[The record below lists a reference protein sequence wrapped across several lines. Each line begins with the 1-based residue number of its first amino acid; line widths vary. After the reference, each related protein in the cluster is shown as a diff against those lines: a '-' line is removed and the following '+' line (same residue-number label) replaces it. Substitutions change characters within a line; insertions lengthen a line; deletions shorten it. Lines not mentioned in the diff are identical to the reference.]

1 MTNPVKNFN
10 WLKYPYGD
18 CTQWFAESKGLYKL
32 TDGHNGIDI
41 VRPHGEHLFACEGG
55 TVTDV
60 KDDPSGYGKH
70 VRIRTKPNKMGIMR
84 DWVYGHLHFI
94 AVHEGEEVQEGKFI
108 GTMGNTGFVVSNATG
123 NGFWKSN
130 PYKGTHLHLGVRDV
144 VKKDGKI
151 LALDYENGYFGRYDP
166 LPFFAKNKAS
176 YQTALRANKSDDSLW
191 WRMAALLVKIGL

>member
-32 TDGHNGIDI
+32 TTAHNGIDI

-70 VRIRTKPNKMGIMR
+70 VRIRTKQDRKGIMR
-84 DWVYGHLHFI
+84 DWVYGHMHFI
-94 AVHEGEEVQEGKFI
+94 AVKEGQEIPEGKFI
-108 GTMGNTGFVVSNATG
+108 GTMGNTGFVVSDQKA
-123 NGFWKSN
+123 NGFWDYN
-130 PYKGTHLHLGVRDV
+130 PYRGTHLHLGVRDV

-166 LPFFAKNKAS
+166 LPLFAKPRALT
-176 YQTALRANKSDDSLW
+176 TALVADKHNSKRLW
-191 WRMAALLVKIGL
+191 TLAQLLVKIGL